1 LDYATVLDKIKKTGK
16 KVNSGLADGKSMDV

>member
-1 LDYATVLDKIKKTGK
+1 VLDKIKKTGK